1 MKRLVCVTLLAAS
14 LAPLNAAAQSPHA
27 DSLTLSVETRAQDAY
42 QVGRERFRTGNFA
55 AALDDFRRSLDLV
68 DSPNTRMYL
77 GRTLLQMGRAPE
89 AYATLDRA
97 ASDADRRSAS
107 EPRYAATRD
116 SARAEANDIRRGI
129 ALVTVRV
136 SPLPDGATLRV
147 GGTEVPRTAVDVP
160 LPFMPGEVIVEFD
173 APGFAPT
180 REIVI
185 LAPGGDAT
193 VDLRPRVDAAALAS
207 ASRAPGAPQA
217 PASAGLLSPPTL
229 RWTAPRV
236 AGLTL
241 LSAGAATAIAGVVFG
256 VFAWSDHQV
265 LSNQVEIDQNSPLI
279 AQGEF
284 HRDLA
289 NVLLASG
296 SAMAVGGLLT
306 YLLNSRGPEAPPSR
320 PAVRVD
326 VGVSAAGA
334 TLRIGG
340 PL

>member
-1 MKRLVCVTLLAAS
+1 MKRLVCLSLLAAL
-14 LAPLNAAAQSPHA
+14 LAPLSAAAQSPHA

-42 QVGRERFRTGNFA
+42 QIGRDRFRTGDFA

-77 GRTLLQMGRAPE
+77 GRTLLQLGRLPE
-89 AYATLDRA
+89 SYATLDRA
-97 ASDADRRSAS
+97 AGDADRRSES

-116 SARAEANDIRRGI
+116 SARAEADDIRRSI

-136 SPLPDGATLRV
+136 VSLPVGATLRV
-147 GGTEVPRTAVDVP
+147 GGAEVPRTAVGFP
-160 LPFMPGEVIVEFD
+160 LPFMPGEVIVELD

-185 LAPGGDAT
+185 LTPGGNA
-193 VDLRPRVDAAALAS
+193 VIDLHPRVDATAVASPSMASVAL
-207 ASRAPGAPQA
+207 QA
-217 PASAGLLSPPTL
+217 PASRVLPPPPPSH
-229 RWTAPRV
+229 WTAPRV

-241 LSAGAATAIAGVVFG
+241 LTAGAATAIAGVVFG

-265 LSNQVEIDQNSPLI
+265 LSNQVELDQSSPLI

-289 NVLLASG
+289 NVLIGSG

-306 YLLNSRGPEAPPSR
+306 YLLNSRSTEAPPSR
-320 PAVRVD
+320 PALQVG
-326 VGVSAAGA
+326 VGVSAVGA
-334 TLRIGG
+334 TLHLGG
-340 PL
+340 AL

>member
-1 MKRLVCVTLLAAS
+1 MKQLVCLTLLAAS
-14 LAPLNAAAQSPHA
+14 LAPLSAAAQSPHA

-42 QVGRERFRTGNFA
+42 QTGRDLFRAGDFSGA
-55 AALDDFRRSLDLV
+55 VEDFRRSLDLV

-77 GRTLLQMGRAPE
+77 GRALLRLGRLPE
-89 AYATLDRA
+89 SYATLDRA
-97 ASDADRRSAS
+97 ASDADRRSES

-116 SARAEANDIRRGI
+116 SARAEADDIRRAI
-129 ALVTVRV
+129 SLVTVHLSSFPV
-136 SPLPDGATLRV
+136 GAMLRV
-147 GGTEVPRTAVDVP
+147 GGADVPRTAVGFP

-180 REIVI
+180 REIII
-185 LAPGGDAT
+185 LTAGGDAA
-193 VDLRPRVDAAALAS
+193 VDLRPRVDATAVTAPT
-207 ASRAPGAPQA
+207 PGAAQP
-217 PASAGLLSPPTL
+217 LSSRLATPSPS

-241 LSAGAATAIAGVVFG
+241 LSVGAATAITGVVFG
-256 VFAWSDHQV
+256 VFAWSEHQV

-289 NVLLASG
+289 NALIASG
-296 SAMAVGGLLT
+296 SAAAVGGLLT
-306 YLLNSRGPEAPPSR
+306 YLLSSRRSDASPSR
-320 PAVRVD
+320 PGVQVD

-334 TLRIGG
+334 TLNLRG